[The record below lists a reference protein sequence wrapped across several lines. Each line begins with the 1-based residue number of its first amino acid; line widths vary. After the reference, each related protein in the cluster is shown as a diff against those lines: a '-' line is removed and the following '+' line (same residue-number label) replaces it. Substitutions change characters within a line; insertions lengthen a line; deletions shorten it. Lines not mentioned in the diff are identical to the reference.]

1 MADLAVEAPESAVQD
16 QTTGARDTMSP
27 ELRKAAIIIS
37 MAGPEQA
44 TDICRRVDPLTAH
57 RLIRALGN
65 LGAPDGDER
74 ASVAREFID
83 RMDGAAGADA
93 LAARLKE
100 QVLGI
105 RSGLGALAGEDA
117 ESSLEKLAL
126 LDKADPNLVWRAIS
140 DETPQAIALVA
151 RHLSAPNCAKLLE
164 IMPDETRREVTFRM
178 SNPNPAS
185 PGALKAFARVASSL
199 LKGSAG
205 GSDSADANLQ
215 FVAEVVQQLNRKM
228 AQDVLNAVK
237 QRSEEI
243 GASIERMIFKFT
255 DLLRMPTPSL
265 QVVLRNTTTNDLA
278 LALKGVPESLREL
291 VFNNLSQR
299 ARSVL
304 EEEMDLLGAV
314 PATEAERAQQEIV
327 QIARALESAGE
338 ITLDAGDIEYVE

>member
-1 MADLAVEAPESAVQD
+1 MTDPVAEAAQGAPQDTAAASAESV
-16 QTTGARDTMSP
+16 SP
-27 ELRKAAIIIS
+27 ELRQAAIIIS
-37 MAGPEQA
+37 MVDAEQA

-57 RLIRALGN
+57 RLIRALGK
-65 LGAPDGDER
+65 LGALEHEER
-74 ASVAREFID
+74 ARVARQFVD
-83 RMDGAAGADA
+83 RMDGAAGAGS

-105 RSGLGALAGEDA
+105 RSGIGALAGEDA

-151 RHLSAPNCAKLLE
+151 RHLSALNCAKLLA
-164 IMPDETRREVTFRM
+164 IMPEETRREVTFRM

-185 PGALKAFARVASSL
+185 PGALKAFSRVAGTL

-205 GSDSADANLQ
+205 ASDSVGGNLQ

-228 AQDVLNAVK
+228 AQDVLGAVK
-237 QRSEEI
+237 ERSEEV
-243 GASIERMIFKFT
+243 GTAIERMIFKFT

-265 QVVLRNTTTNDLA
+265 QVVLRNTSTNDLA
-278 LALKGVPESLREL
+278 LALKGVPEALREL
-291 VFNNLSQR
+291 VFSNLSQR

-304 EEEMDLLGAV
+304 EEEIDLLGAV
-314 PATEAERAQQEIV
+314 PASEAERAQQEIV
-327 QIARALESAGE
+327 QIARALEAAGE
-338 ITLDAGDIEYVE
+338 ISLDAGDVEYVE